1 MDRIMVIGPCG
12 AGKST
17 AAARLADLTG
27 LPLIHMDKLNWQPGW
42 VETGNAELRAKVSA
56 AAAGDSWIIEG
67 NYGGTMEL
75 RLARAT
81 CVLYL
86 DYPIPLCLW
95 RIVKRIRRYRGTTR
109 PDMTEGCE
117 ERFNLPF
124 LWYVAGWRWGP
135 GPRTEAKIKGHED
148 KIVRLKSPAQ
158 LDAWMAQMI
167 TGRVSSVS

>member
-17 AAARLADLTG
+17 AAARLADLTH

-42 VETGNAELRAKVSA
+42 VETETQELRKKVAA
-56 AAAGDSWIIEG
+56 AAAGDRWIIEG

-81 CVLYL
+81 LVLYL

-95 RIVKRIRRYRGTTR
+95 RIVRRIWRYRGRTR

-117 ERFNLPF
+117 ESLNIAF

-135 GPRTEAKIKGHED
+135 GPRTEAKLEGHEA
-148 KIVRLKSPAQ
+148 KIVRLRTPAA
-158 LDAWMAQMI
+158 LESWIAQ
-167 TGRVSSVS
+167 TLTESRAPVP